1 MKSLIRSFW
10 VLMLI
15 FSIFQFS
22 AHATSSSLVISQIYL
37 GTGTTTLVG
46 VGGSNTFS
54 SVRPQNQFI
63 EIFNKGTASVNLS
76 TWSLQYAVEGANT
89 WQAFP
94 LSGTIAPG
102 QYYLIRLVGVS
113 SGDVALPTPDLTIN
127 LSLPQNIGRVAI
139 ANSTTPFS
147 TGCPLA
153 VADPTLI
160 DLVGY
165 GNTSCFESAPLAA
178 PLSTDLLS
186 LLRKTG
192 GCTDQDINTIDFT
205 KVTPVFRNTASSV
218 NMCGGTSGPRTF
230 SLADLGGTSFQS
242 SGTSSLLSTGY
253 ARIQPDSASVAPA
266 GVAIYGFRRAG
277 TLVSETGVPASGL
290 MTTGMLYVEISG
302 NANTGLAIANPNNDD
317 VTFNFTI
324 TNGNS
329 IQNSFSASFVIAA
342 NTQIAKFLNDW
353 PFNSPAFV
361 GILTF
366 TASEPVAITTLRG
379 YTNERGDF
387 LVSTLPVLDIN
398 FQESTGSVYLPH
410 FAVGGGWTTELIL
423 MNTRGEPV
431 SGTVNF
437 TSSSGDPISVP
448 IGTVRTGLSSFTYT
462 VPQSRTVKF
471 ILPNINPNL
480 QTGVVIVAPNSGD
493 HAPLPMAVFGYSPSG
508 IRVSDA
514 IVMGVQGTQLRTYIE
529 TSNVGSI
536 GSIQSGLAISNASAV
551 TATVTL
557 QLYKLDG
564 TSAGSPV
571 KLTVPVGGKVAKFA
585 DELFPSVSTPFKG
598 ILRLTSDVPV
608 SVAGLRARNNERR
621 DFLIST
627 VPIVQETAQG
637 SSAEL
642 EFPHIVDGG
651 GYTTQFILINAV
663 IGQTSTGSSLFKNSS
678 GLPFDLNLQ

>member
-1 MKSLIRSFW
+1 MKSLIRSVW

-15 FSIFQFS
+15 FTIFEFP
-22 AHATSSSLVISQIYL
+22 AHAISSSLVISQIYL

-46 VGGSNTFS
+46 GTF
-54 SVRPQNQFI
+54 VTTRPQNQFV
-63 EIFNKGTASVNLS
+63 ELFNKGTASVSLS
-76 TWSLQYAVEGANT
+76 SWSLQYAAEGANS

-102 QYYLIRLVGVS
+102 QYYLIRLLGVS
-113 SGDVALPTPDLTIN
+113 AGNVALPTPDLTVN
-127 LSLPQNIGRVAI
+127 LSLPQNIGKLAI
-139 ANSTTPFS
+139 ANSTTAFA
-147 TGCPLA
+147 TGCPQG
-153 VADPTLI
+153 DPTLI

-165 GNTSCFESAPLAA
+165 GLTSCFESTPLTP
-178 PLSTDLLS
+178 PLSTDLVS
-186 LLRKTG
+186 FLRKTG
-192 GCTDQDINTIDFT
+192 GCTDLDINTIDFT
-205 KVTPVFRNTASSV
+205 KVTPVFRNTASSI
-218 NMCGGTSGPRTF
+218 NLCGGTSSPRNF
-230 SLADLGGTSFQS
+230 SLQDLGGTSFQS
-242 SGTSSLLSTGY
+242 SGSSSALSTGY
-253 ARIQPDSASVAPA
+253 ARIQPDSSSLAPA

-290 MTTGMLYVEISG
+290 TTTGMLYVEISG

-324 TNGNS
+324 TDNNS
-329 IQNSFSASFVIAA
+329 IQNSFSSSFVIAA

-353 PFNSPAFV
+353 PFNSPAVV

-366 TASEPVAITTLRG
+366 TASEPVAVTTLRG
-379 YTNERGDF
+379 FTNERGDF

-398 FQESTGSVYLPH
+398 FQESTSSVYLPH

-437 TSSSGDPISVP
+437 NSATGDPISVP
-448 IGTVRTGLSSFTYT
+448 VGTVRTGISSFTYT
-462 VPQSRTVKF
+462 VPQNRTLKF
-471 ILPNINPNL
+471 ILPNINPNI
-480 QTGVVIVAPNSGD
+480 QTGLVIVAPNSGD
-493 HAPLPMAVFGYSPSG
+493 HAPLPMAVFAYSPSG

-514 IVMGVQGTQLRTYIE
+514 IVMGVQGTQLRTYVE

-536 GSIQSGLAISNASAV
+536 GSIQSGLAISDAS
-551 TATVTL
+551 TATANVTL
-557 QLYKLDG
+557 QLLKLDG

-571 KLTVPVGGKVAKFA
+571 KLAVPVGGKIAKFA
-585 DELFPSVSTPFKG
+585 DEIFPSVPTPFKG

-608 SVAGLRARNNERR
+608 SVAGLRARNNERQ

-627 VPIVQETAQG
+627 VPIVQETTQG
-637 SSAEL
+637 STAEL
-642 EFPHIVDGG
+642 DFPHLVDGG
-651 GYTTQFILINAV
+651 GYTTQFILIDAV
-663 IGQTSTGSSLFKNSS
+663 IGQTSTGSIVFRNSS